1 MMTETW
7 FGLVQ
12 TPRDAYLLLEACRLG
27 LLYRI
32 TRRLTDLERSQ
43 IIRPGAVFVWEE
55 KEAGIKRWTDHVRW
69 SPSRVSGAFLIYSE
83 LLSASS
89 RDNHPHASDPLL
101 KQSFSSTTVD
111 GDRLHLI
118 AYYSKAAL
126 DSGQLPTP
134 SADDR
139 LRSIVIPPGIYPD
152 HRATGG
158 VEDQTSRDRQ
168 RVNLIPRSPATSFKT
183 FDSSPSSNSLKANIP
198 LLDASHLQAT
208 NAAVLSETTTEAR
221 TSLDTVGNSASP
233 KGVLYHKKA
242 VESRYPA
249 TSGYLGGTLYS
260 VDSGYIPKQTL
271 IADNHKWGK
280 LQQNISDW
288 CTNGKALQSFP
299 DSGSRTSTPCTAPS
313 VNNAPSVQTL
323 PPLGSWQ
330 SIEERERLNERRFSA
345 PAKQDGAESRS
356 STSTTSHGF
365 HPYCRSSDRDSEGKE
380 RRVENKGLRDSRG
393 LSYEPST
400 APGTPVTRAYTLPSI
415 HDGSFNTQSNTTD
428 YTQMQ
433 SSEGK
438 LDSSSHEIA
447 GQSSESFLL
456 TNHSFRSSR
465 SAPASR
471 SSPLSFKGQLKY
483 NEEGNCQNKLDSIV
497 EQTRPL
503 ETAIRS
509 VSSLQHKD
517 IAEPTGNFMHS
528 TETDPIYS
536 SNEEA

>member
-1 MMTETW
+1 MRDRRDRTTWAYQIPQNSNPLATYQETINASTCPPQSSAQIFPALNSQALLTPSRNQQQQHQFLTTSPHPVASITNLQGIPYGYSDRSSSQQQQQEAFQRQLAPLPPSFTMMTETW

-415 HDGSFNTQSNTTD
+415 
-428 YTQMQ
+428 
-433 SSEGK
+433 
-438 LDSSSHEIA
+438 
-447 GQSSESFLL
+447 
-456 TNHSFRSSR
+456 
-465 SAPASR
+465 
-471 SSPLSFKGQLKY
+471 
-483 NEEGNCQNKLDSIV
+483 
-497 EQTRPL
+497 
-503 ETAIRS
+503 
-509 VSSLQHKD
+509 
-517 IAEPTGNFMHS
+517 
-528 TETDPIYS
+528 
-536 SNEEA
+536 